1 VPAVEAARKVSVVS
15 FGLFGDQGV
24 FRREAG
30 SGPINVQYNS
40 KKGGR
45 ATIEALAMSLQAAAV
60 ALTAMPRVKIG
71 PAIKDQ
77 KILDVEIAHLR
88 DIDVGELR
96 ARWRTVFRRR
106 PPAGLPRHLLFRV
119 LAYRLQADHFGDL
132 DGESQRIL
140 DRAGS
145 PEDSEQ
151 RALNLR
157 RRTVNLGPGTVL
169 GREWN
174 GQMQHVAV
182 LLGEECLDQS
192 HEVGFIKFDLVA
204 SLELQHR
211 LLQRKRQ
218 IGDG

>member
-77 KILDVEIAHLR
+77 KILDRRRRAS
-88 DIDVGELR
+88 

>member
-1 VPAVEAARKVSVVS
+1 MSVVS

-96 ARWRTVFRRR
+96 LVGV
-106 PPAGLPRHLLFRV
+106 PYSG
-119 LAYRLQADHFGDL
+119 GDL
-132 DGESQRIL
+132 QLACRATSCFESWHTGFKPITL
-140 DRAGS
+140 ATWMVRANVFS
-145 PEDSEQ
+145 IAQDHLKIQNSVP
-151 RALNLR
+151 
-157 RRTVNLGPGTVL
+157 
-169 GREWN
+169 
-174 GQMQHVAV
+174 
-182 LLGEECLDQS
+182 
-192 HEVGFIKFDLVA
+192 
-204 SLELQHR
+204 
-211 LLQRKRQ
+211 
-218 IGDG
+218 